1 MAEPIMCDECPN
13 SRSIGDMFRHIDGK
27 LERVARMDE
36 KLERVMESIYGSE
49 RHGDIGL
56 DRRLCEL
63 ERNAITKGQ
72 VAAFTAFVSA
82 VTAVVTSVFHG
93 WFSGK

>member
-1 MAEPIMCDECPN
+1 MPFDAKASLNTLRKIEIAMNNEEMSERIIRIDE
-13 SRSIGDMFRHIDGK
+13 RTGAMTDALFGT
-27 LERVARMDE
+27 
-36 KLERVMESIYGSE
+36 E

-56 DRRLCEL
+56 VRRLGEL